1 MTAPLTTRPRRVLA
15 SAFALASALASVL
28 PCTLGAQV
36 GYPPAA
42 SPFRDLVYRQ
52 SLDAEVG
59 YFMPRKD
66 PAGAAPQDGPY
77 AGVRYAAQFSNPLVI
92 SARIG
97 TASTRRTVID
107 PAAAP
112 DARAIATERSQLF
125 MADVNVGLALTG
137 FRSWHGIVPEASLG
151 AGVVA
156 DFKDADAGGYRFGAP
171 FAILATG
178 GARWVPGG
186 RWQLRADVTDRLY
199 KIAYPQS
206 YYQTTGGEAV
216 LGAKES
222 NSLWTHNPSISIGIG
237 YLFDR

>member
-1 MTAPLTTRPRRVLA
+1 MRAFLAPGAALVIACATAG
-15 SAFALASALASVL
+15 
-28 PCTLGAQV
+28 TLEAQV

-52 SLDAEVG
+52 SVAGEVG
-59 YFMPRKD
+59 YFRPRRD
-66 PAGAAPQDGPY
+66 PAGVAPRSGPY
-77 AGVRYAAQFSNPLVI
+77 AGIRYAAQFSNPLFI
-92 SARIG
+92 SARIAAAA
-97 TASTRRTVID
+97 TERTVID
-107 PAAAP
+107 PTAAP
-112 DARAIATERSQLF
+112 DARVIGTERSQLF
-125 MADVNVGLALTG
+125 MADVNIGLALTG
-137 FRSWHGIVPEASLG
+137 FRSWHGIVPEASFG
-151 AGVVA
+151 AGVVS

-171 FAILATG
+171 FAILASG

-216 LGAKES
+216 LGARES